1 MVRFHDDHV
10 LVVIFAIAA
19 IVGLISPLVLVRS
32 RRRSGGDPFRIADVE
47 DRGPEVSGYMATY
60 LLPFVTV
67 ATPNAYDLAGY
78 GLFVALMAI
87 IYLQSEMVQIN
98 PTFYLIRWRV
108 YAFSSE
114 NDRRFYVITKSR
126 PIRAST
132 MRAWRIS
139 DDVLMD
145 TQLGG

>member
-1 MVRFHDDHV
+1 
-10 LVVIFAIAA
+10 
-19 IVGLISPLVLVRS
+19 
-32 RRRSGGDPFRIADVE
+32 
-47 DRGPEVSGYMATY
+47 MATY

-78 GLFVALMAI
+78 GLFIALMAI
-87 IYLQSEMVQIN
+87 VYLQSEMFHIN
-98 PTFYLIRWRV
+98 PTLYLIRWRV
-108 YAFSSE
+108 FAFSDE

-126 PIRAST
+126 PVRGST

-139 DDVLMD
+139 DDVLVD